1 MRSATTTAAEKLSL
15 IIAAGVVSAACSR
28 AAPPSR
34 FPTAADAIARMR
46 ATDACSRGVSGEAKV
61 DYFGERGRVRG
72 STLFVMSRP
81 EKIRF
86 DVFSPF
92 GLTLS
97 TLTSDGRVF
106 ALLDTTSKQYF
117 EGPALEC
124 NVARF
129 LQVPVPP
136 FALVDLFAGEAPILV
151 HQPSDATIDWEGG
164 SYVIRIRSVN
174 DASEEIRLEPT
185 PGDWQRAWNEQ
196 RVRVREVSVVQRGVG
211 LYRAELDDFKR
222 AATAKPR
229 VDPDGIDADVPPSG
243 PACNAEI
250 PRHLRIIS
258 DASAQDVIV
267 DYKDIAHN
275 PPIVPGLFRQSIPP
289 GAAFRYAICH

>member
-1 MRSATTTAAEKLSL
+1 
-15 IIAAGVVSAACSR
+15 
-28 AAPPSR
+28 
-34 FPTAADAIARMR
+34 
-46 ATDACSRGVSGEAKV
+46 
-61 DYFGERGRVRG
+61 
-72 STLFVMSRP
+72 
-81 EKIRF
+81 
-86 DVFSPF
+86 
-92 GLTLS
+92 
-97 TLTSDGRVF
+97 
-106 ALLDTTSKQYF
+106 
-117 EGPALEC
+117 
-124 NVARF
+124 
-129 LQVPVPP
+129 PVPP

>member
-117 EGPALEC
+117 EGPA
-124 NVARF
+124 
-129 LQVPVPP
+129 
-136 FALVDLFAGEAPILV
+136 
-151 HQPSDATIDWEGG
+151 
-164 SYVIRIRSVN
+164 
-174 DASEEIRLEPT
+174 
-185 PGDWQRAWNEQ
+185 
-196 RVRVREVSVVQRGVG
+196 
-211 LYRAELDDFKR
+211 
-222 AATAKPR
+222 
-229 VDPDGIDADVPPSG
+229 
-243 PACNAEI
+243 
-250 PRHLRIIS
+250 
-258 DASAQDVIV
+258 
-267 DYKDIAHN
+267 
-275 PPIVPGLFRQSIPP
+275 
-289 GAAFRYAICH
+289 